1 MISLT
6 EQCLKLTE
14 LPSTFSATGKQNCLT
29 IRMQH
34 ARHPKFNMDAILDP
48 FWNAKSQW
56 NTCTYMPYKLEAN
69 YTKYKTPVLSKS
81 KTGSGQQYIGDIF
94 ANSEIFLTR
103 SCEHSVL
110 EPPPLF
116 TSTFCSCFFHVS
128 PPKPIRI
135 PAHFLQPK
143 RTLYRQLH

>member
-1 MISLT
+1 MEFLSSNINRNCKKVIKKWEWEQTNLFRGGLSPPSHSVISLT

-56 NTCTYMPYKLEAN
+56 NICTYMPYKLEAN

-81 KTGSGQQYIGDIF
+81 KTGSGQQYIGDI
-94 ANSEIFLTR
+94 
-103 SCEHSVL
+103 
-110 EPPPLF
+110 
-116 TSTFCSCFFHVS
+116 
-128 PPKPIRI
+128 IRK
-135 PAHFLQPK
+135 L
-143 RTLYRQLH
+143 